1 MWKLYIV
8 KVYTAHIRLTQ
19 SGISALKFQGS
30 PFPGD
35 VQTLD
40 ENEISSALQSLEPS
54 PTLYK
59 ANQQLSLGSSSSLPT
74 TQIVSAKIDYT
85 QVNSET

>member
-19 SGISALKFQGS
+19 SRISALKFQGS

-59 ANQQLSLGSSSSLPT
+59 ANQQLSLGSSVQQFGKL
-74 TQIVSAKIDYT
+74 VFAKIDYT